1 MLTFIVDHLGEEL
14 VSWLGGLLVG
24 GLFGFFAQR
33 SRFCLRAAAIEFS
46 RGESGQRLAVWLLT
60 FAAALMGTQLFAA
73 LGWLDVSNARQLAQQ
88 GSISGALI
96 GGVMFGCG
104 MVLARGCASR
114 LLVLSANG
122 NLRALLSGL
131 VFAVTAQAAWR
142 GLLSP
147 AREWLTGLWLVDG
160 GLSRDIIGL
169 VGGGAAEKI
178 AFSAIWLLAGFAF
191 AFRSRLAPR
200 PLWSALATGA
210 AVVAGWTFTYQ
221 LSQSSFSPV
230 TIKSLTF
237 SGPSAEVLT
246 VVLNSSHLRL
256 GFDLGIM
263 PGVFLG
269 SFAAAALGRE
279 LRLEGF
285 SDGLGM
291 RRYLIGAVLMG
302 FGAMLAGG
310 CAVGAG
316 ITGAS
321 VFALTAWIVLIGMWL
336 GAALTDLI
344 VDRGFGSGHRRAYAI
359 AATPDRLDQANALG
373 RKTA

>member
-1 MLTFIVDHLGEEL
+1 MLTPIVDYLGDDL
-14 VSWLGGLLVG
+14 TSWLGGLVVG

-60 FAAALMGTQLFAA
+60 FAAALTGTQVLVS
-73 LGWLDVSNARQLAQQ
+73 LGFLDVSDARQLAQQ

-96 GGVMFGCG
+96 GGVLFGSG

-131 VFAVTAQAAWR
+131 VFAVTAQAAYR

-147 AREWLTGLWLVDG
+147 AREWLTKLWLVDG
-160 GLSRDIIGL
+160 RPSRDIMSL
-169 VGGGAAEKI
+169 VGGGTSEKI
-178 AFSAIWLLAGFAF
+178 AFGMIWLLAGFAF
-191 AFRSRLAPR
+191 AFRSRLSGR
-200 PLWSALATGA
+200 QLWSALATGV
-210 AVVAGWTFTYQ
+210 AVVAGWVFTWQ
-221 LSQSSFSPV
+221 LAQSSFAPV

-237 SGPSAEVLT
+237 SGPSAEVLML
-246 VVLNSSHLRL
+246 VLNSPHLRL
-256 GFDLGIM
+256 DFDLGIV

-269 SFAAAALGRE
+269 SFLAAAHAGE

-291 RRYLIGAVLMG
+291 RRYLVGAVLMG

-321 VFALTAWIVLIGMWL
+321 VFALTAWIVLVGMWL
-336 GAALTDLI
+336 GAGLTDRI
-344 VDRGFGSGHRRAYAI
+344 VDRGLARGAALTVDAQRPFG
-359 AATPDRLDQANALG
+359 
-373 RKTA
+373 

>member
-1 MLTFIVDHLGEEL
+1 MLTAAVDLLGEDL
-14 VSWLGGLLVG
+14 LSWLGGLVVG

-33 SRFCLRAAAIEFS
+33 SRFCLRAATIEFS
-46 RGESGQRLAVWLLT
+46 RGEGGRRLAVWLLT
-60 FAAALMGTQLFAA
+60 FAAALVGTQGLVAIG
-73 LGWLDVSNARQLAQQ
+73 LLDVSEARQLAQQ

-131 VFAVTAQAAWR
+131 VFAVSAQASYR

-147 AREWLTGLWLVDG
+147 ARDWLTNLWLVDG
-160 GLSRDIIGL
+160 GPSRDIMGL
-169 VGGGAAEKI
+169 FGGGTPEKLG
-178 AFSAIWLLAGFAF
+178 FGSIWLLAGLAF
-191 AFRSRLAPR
+191 ALRSQVARSVIV
-200 PLWSALATGA
+200 SAVATGA
-210 AVVAGWTFTYQ
+210 AVAAGWLFTYQ
-221 LSQSSFSPV
+221 LAQSSFAPV
-230 TIKSLTF
+230 TLKSLTF
-237 SGPSAEVLT
+237 SGPSAELLM
-246 VVLNSSHLRL
+246 VVLNNPVVRL
-256 GFDLGIM
+256 DFDLGIV

-269 SFAAAALGRE
+269 SFLAAARARE

-285 SDGLGM
+285 SGGLGM

-316 ITGAS
+316 VTGAS
-321 VFALTAWIVLIGMWL
+321 VFALTAWIVLGGMWL
-336 GAALTDLI
+336 GAGLTDLL
-344 VDRGFGSGHRRAYAI
+344 VDRPAASHEQPEVVGTPSGS
-359 AATPDRLDQANALG
+359 
-373 RKTA
+373 

>member
-1 MLTFIVDHLGEEL
+1 MLTAIVDYVGESL
-14 VSWLGGLLVG
+14 LSWLGGLFVG

-33 SRFCLRAAAIEFS
+33 SRFCLRAAAVEFS
-46 RGESGQRLAVWLLT
+46 RGEFGQRLSVWLLT
-60 FAAALMGTQLFAA
+60 FAAALTGTQIIVA
-73 LGWLDVSNARQLAQQ
+73 LGWLDTSNARQLAQQ
-88 GSISGALI
+88 GSVSGAMI

-104 MVLARGCASR
+104 MILTRGCASR

-131 VFAVTAQAAWR
+131 VFAVTAQAAYR

-147 AREWLTGLWLVDG
+147 AREWLTALWLIDG
-160 GLSRDIIGL
+160 GPSRDIMSL
-169 VGGGAAEKI
+169 VGGGTSGKI
-178 AFSAIWLLAGFAF
+178 AFGTIWLLAGLFFAV
-191 AFRSRLAPR
+191 RSHLPPRL
-200 PLWSALATGA
+200 LWSALATGT
-210 AVVAGWTFTYQ
+210 AVVAGWLFTYQ
-221 LSQSSFSPV
+221 MFQSSFSPITV
-230 TIKSLTF
+230 KSLTF
-237 SGPSAEVLT
+237 SGPSAEVLML
-246 VVLNSSHLRL
+246 VLNSTQVRL
-256 GFDLGIM
+256 GFDLGIV

-269 SFAAAALGRE
+269 SFAAAALANE

-336 GAALTDLI
+336 GAALTDLF
-344 VDRGFGSGHRRAYAI
+344 VDRGLFRGQ
-359 AATPDRLDQANALG
+359 DRLYAVAAPLDRFNKLNT
-373 RKTA
+373 R